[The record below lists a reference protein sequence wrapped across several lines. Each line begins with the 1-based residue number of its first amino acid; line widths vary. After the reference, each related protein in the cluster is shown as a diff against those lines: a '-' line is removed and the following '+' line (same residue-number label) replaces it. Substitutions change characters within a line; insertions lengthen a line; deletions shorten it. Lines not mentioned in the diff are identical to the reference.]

1 MKLISRSHTP
11 PLNFKGGV
19 FAILLLVFSL
29 TSCTFLIKKMYRV
42 KKPKLENVESLSKYL
57 NKNKFDTTKLIL
69 LKDIVAFKQ
78 YLKINSDVPN
88 AMFFNNMGEF
98 VDYRKSPEDCNGK
111 VSEFISSIE
120 EINKVRNEKSLK
132 LNEINQLL
140 SKSIAEQGE
149 ITIIIT
155 WVVYIGKLNKKKS
168 FEWIKLIKEAQQK
181 GVKINYYL
189 LNCDI
194 LESWEGDFD
203 DLKKTKMK

>member
-1 MKLISRSHTP
+1 MQLSPKFRIPFRSSKSSF
-11 PLNFKGGV
+11 LAFII
-19 FAILLLVFSL
+19 FAFSL

-42 KKPKLENVESLSKYL
+42 KKPKLENVESLSNYL

-203 DLKKTKMK
+203 DLKKTKMR